1 MSAIYHVDDADP
13 SCIAG
18 SRIAVVGY
26 GDAGAAWARNLRD
39 GHHEVIVCTR
49 PGPSA
54 ERAAID
60 GFTPRPLGSAVDA
73 DVLCLLV
80 PDGVV
85 ATLPFD
91 PAGWALTI
99 VSSGRALAAG
109 RFAPN
114 GDVAMLAPKASAAE
128 VRRRFLSGE
137 GVPSALGVHHDR
149 TGRARA
155 RLLALA
161 HGIGALG
168 QGGLDMTAAQE
179 ALLSV
184 AVERSLD
191 PSLETASLL
200 VVQAMV
206 ARGVPLDSVISELVV
221 AADSGDVTVGLRPS
235 VADVCSAPADAPEH
249 SGNGRVG
256 AALRR
261 VVDEFSSGRL
271 DRIDADDRLAALLDA
286 HHLSATDLLIDL
298 RGRLARAA
306 S

>member
-1 MSAIYHVDDADP
+1 MP
-13 SCIAG
+13 G
-18 SRIAVVGY
+18 P
-26 GDAGAAWARNLRD
+26 AWARNLRD

-60 GFTPRPLGSAVDA
+60 GFTPRPLASAVDA

-114 GDVAMLAPKASAAE
+114 GDVGMLAPKASAAE
-128 VRRRFLSGE
+128 IRRRFLSGE

-155 RLLALA
+155 RLLAVA

-168 QGGLDMTAAQE
+168 LGGLDMTAAQE

-191 PSLETASLL
+191 RSLETASLL

-206 ARGVPLDSVISELVV
+206 ARGVPLDSVISELV
-221 AADSGDVTVGLRPS
+221 AADSTDAAAGTRPS
-235 VADVCSAPADAPEH
+235 ATTACAPPCDTSPGQP
-249 SGNGRVG
+249 GNGRVG

-286 HHLSATDLLIDL
+286 HHLSATDLMIDL
-298 RGRLARAA
+298 RERLERRRELTALPRRLPWV
-306 S
+306 SRTITVVPPV